1 MHWLAKLP
9 GSTRAEIFKQAG
21 IILHASV
28 EWWWILFTCYNSDT
42 PINIIIIIIE
52 MQIGGWERAFVARH
66 VLQIYFW
73 EGREERERDKKCAAF
88 PQNFFFVFVSPHNLE
103 E

>member
-28 EWWWILFTCYNSDT
+28 AWWWILFTCYNSDT

-73 EGREERERDKKCAAF
+73 GRERGEGERQKMRRFSSEFLLCVREPA
-88 PQNFFFVFVSPHNLE
+88 
-103 E
+103 